1 MEAGLHKMGGEQQL
15 KVAGQRGH
23 REERGSER
31 RWQNWRW
38 REAGGQAGKAPSDT
52 LRSREIPSCG
62 EQGAAEGL

>member
-38 REAGGQAGKAPSDT
+38 REAGGQAG
-52 LRSREIPSCG
+52 E
-62 EQGAAEGL
+62 GAI